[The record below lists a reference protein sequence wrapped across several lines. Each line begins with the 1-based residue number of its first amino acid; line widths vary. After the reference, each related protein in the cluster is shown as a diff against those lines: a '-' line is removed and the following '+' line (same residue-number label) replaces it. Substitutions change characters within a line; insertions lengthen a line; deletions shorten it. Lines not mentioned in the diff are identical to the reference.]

1 MLLKLFLIRKFEEF
15 IRSNFLFSLKL
26 QIYIISIQ
34 RIKKTPSTNQIAV
47 VNTFDIYGGAAKIA
61 YELTSN
67 LQEQFSIHLYV
78 KNKNSNV
85 YWIKKIE
92 SLRYS
97 FIEEILRR
105 EAIEKG
111 WIELSGFHG
120 KQLLRDTFF
129 IDASVVHLHNLHGEF
144 LSPALFQVLFRKKK
158 VIWTLHD
165 ESFITGHCS
174 CTFNCNRWKNGC
186 GDCPD
191 LSIYPPIKF
200 DNTKKVLAQKKK
212 WILDIQPIVV
222 CPSAWLAKRVKEAYP
237 TLKDIVVIPNGINTE
252 IFKPMNKTQA
262 RNKLGLPLNKKIVL
276 FVAEFSTNNPFKGG
290 AIIRNLIADST
301 FTELVFI
308 TVGGDN
314 TTGFMNHITYPYID
328 NDTDLA
334 ILYAAS
340 DVLLYPTQADNLPLV
355 VLESMACGTPVIA
368 SALGGIPEIISNNE
382 NGFLVENFKKE
393 SAFKDAMRDFLSLD
407 EENLNRLKLNARET
421 VCSNFE
427 LLQMVARYKTIYNS

>member
-1 MLLKLFLIRKFEEF
+1 MQVKNYIFKRIEILIKRHFLFFLKLSVKILKINNENNA
-15 IRSNFLFSLKL
+15 ISNGV
-26 QIYIISIQ
+26 SIL
-34 RIKKTPSTNQIAV
+34 
-47 VNTFDIYGGAAKIA
+47 NTFDKNGGAAKIA
-61 YELTSN
+61 FELSKALQDQFPICFFVKYKN
-67 LQEQFSIHLYV
+67 LDE
-78 KNKNSNV
+78 K
-85 YWIKKIE
+85 WIKKIPI
-92 SLRYS
+92 LKYS
-97 FIEEILRR
+97 FLQEVLRR
-105 EAIEKG
+105 EAVKSG
-111 WIELSGFHG
+111 WIEFTGFHSL
-120 KQLLRDTFF
+120 KLLYDSFY
-129 IDASVVHLHNLHGEF
+129 INSNVVHIHNLHEEF
-144 LSPALFQVLFRKKK
+144 FSPALYSIVFRGKK

-165 ESFITGHCS
+165 ESFITGHCGFS
-174 CTFNCNRWKNGC
+174 MNCNNWIKGC
-186 GDCPD
+186 GECPD
-191 LSIYPPIKF
+191 LSIYPPVKF

-222 CPSAWLAKRVKEAYP
+222 CPSSWLAKRVKESYP
-237 TLKDIVVIPNGINTE
+237 TLKEIVVIPNGINTE
-252 IFKPMNKTQA
+252 IFKPVDQTQA

-290 AIIRNLIADST
+290 AIIRNLIVDST
-301 FTELVFI
+301 LTEFVFI

-314 TTGFMNHITYPYID
+314 TTGFVNHITYPYID
-328 NDTDLA
+328 KDTDLA

-393 SAFKDAMRDFLSLD
+393 SAFKDALHAFLSLD

-427 LLQMVARYKTIYNS
+427 LLQMVARYKTIYSS